1 MSSSK
6 LFKPIPLG
14 RNVLQHKV
22 VLSPMTRFRADND
35 GVPLSYVKSYYGQRA
50 SIRGTLLITEAVAVC
65 PRAKGFANCPGIWH
79 KDQMAAW
86 KEVVDEVHSK
96 GSVIWLQ
103 LWATG
108 RASDADALKQ
118 SGLHLES
125 SSDVPVGPGEPVPRP
140 LSEDEIESYIRD
152 YVTGAIHAVEG
163 AGFDGVEIHG
173 ANGFLVD
180 QFLQASCNTRAD
192 RWGGSIE
199 NRSRFGLEIT
209 RRVVEAVGKDRVGMK
224 LSPWSTFQGMG
235 TMNDLVPQFEHF
247 ISRLREMD
255 IAYLHL
261 VNTRWLEE
269 EEPGIKTHPDV
280 DNQTFVRL
288 WGNKTP
294 ILLAG
299 GYDAD
304 SARRLV
310 DETYSDQDNIMAVFG
325 RHYISNPD
333 LPFRLRLGIPL
344 QKYNRD
350 TFYIPFSDQGYLD
363 YPFCQEFL
371 DQQNGDQEV
380 AAA

>member
-1 MSSSK
+1 MSSSN
-6 LFKPIPLG
+6 LFRPIPLG

-22 VLSPMTRFRADND
+22 VLAPMTRLRVDND
-35 GVPLSYVKSYYGQRA
+35 GVPLSNVKSYYGQRA
-50 SIRGTLLITEAVAVC
+50 SIRGTLLITEGVAIC
-65 PRAKGFANCPGIWH
+65 PRAKGFSNYPGIWH
-79 KDQMAAW
+79 QDQMAAW

-103 LWATG
+103 L
-108 RASDADALKQ
+108 
-118 SGLHLES
+118 
-125 SSDVPVGPGEPVPRP
+125 DVPVGPGEPVPRP

-152 YVTGAIHAVEG
+152 YVTGAINAVQG

-173 ANGFLVD
+173 ANGYLVD

-192 RWGGSIE
+192 QWGGSIE

-209 RRVVEAVGKDRVGMK
+209 RRVVDAVGKDRVGMK
-224 LSPWSTFQGMG
+224 LSPWSPFQGMG
-235 TMNDLVPQFEHF
+235 TMDDLVPQFEHF

-269 EEPGIKTHPDV
+269 EEPGIKTHADV
-280 DNQTFVRL
+280 DNQTFVRM

-294 ILLAG
+294 ILLSG

-310 DETYSDQDNIMAVFG
+310 DETYSDQNNIMAVFG

-350 TFYIPFSDQGYLD
+350 TFYIPLSDEGYID

-371 DQQNGDQEV
+371 NQKDGDQEV
-380 AAA
+380 VAA